1 MGGHLSRCALG
12 DVVVLG
18 SRSCMELSFR
28 DVSLRF
34 LRRMV
39 RYQKLEGLTRDPGSV
54 HGCGDIV
61 KEDLLDLMR

>member
-1 MGGHLSRCALG
+1 
-12 DVVVLG
+12 
-18 SRSCMELSFR
+18 MELSFR